1 MFEKVKKQNKT
12 KHRGGKGIKPT
23 KFKMVANS
31 GGKTAR
37 FILSLCFVTHIFL
50 CIYRILYK
58 IKEFPSGLAIKDL
71 ELSLLWL
78 RSLLWHGFDPWPE
91 NFCMPQLWKEPKK
104 LKNNNNKGRD

>member
-58 IKEFPSGLAIKDL
+58 IKEFSVDHGDMLMAAPRISQLCSSTCFTHFKKASSSATK
-71 ELSLLWL
+71 
-78 RSLLWHGFDPWPE
+78 RSPGEESAFL
-91 NFCMPQLWKEPKK
+91 M
-104 LKNNNNKGRD
+104 